1 MCGSH
6 MRGSAGSNARRRNF
20 LIMKGMCG
28 GRHCY
33 IIVSKIFL
41 GGKKHGSKSSN

>member
-1 MCGSH
+1 MCDSH
-6 MRGSAGSNARRRNF
+6 MRGSAGSNARRRSF
-20 LIMKGMCG
+20 LIMKGMYVCP
-28 GRHCY
+28 HCY